1 MPDSHSRSAH
11 TLPSPLHHGGDLARV
26 MAAPGAYCGRWLDL
40 STGINPWPYPV
51 GELHQS
57 LWARLPGSAAEGLL
71 REKAALYYRATDPEC
86 VAAAPGSQALIQWL
100 PRLRAF
106 SRVAVLGPTYGEH
119 AAAWSAAGHELATV
133 TAPDALTAD
142 WDVSVVT
149 NPNNPDGRRLA
160 PGWLLSIAEALA
172 RRQGWL
178 VVDEAFADLE
188 PALSLA
194 PETARPGLIVL
205 RSFGKFFGLAGL
217 RLGFAL
223 AAPPLAARLRAAL
236 GPWAVSGPA
245 AAIAAAAFADDYWI
259 ESTRA
264 RLAAAAGRLDALLGE
279 ACLRTVGGTTLF
291 RQVETPH
298 AEMVRARLL
307 GHGIYVRDFPEQP
320 AWLRFGLP
328 PNEEAFARLR
338 RALMERGP
346 VTGEGPPS
354 P

>member
-1 MPDSHSRSAH
+1 MPDSHSLPAH

-26 MAAPGAYCGRWLDL
+26 MTAPGAYCGRWLDL

-51 GELHQS
+51 GELPQS

-71 REKAALYYRATDPEC
+71 REKAALYYRAADPEC
-86 VAAAPGSQALIQWL
+86 VVAAPGSQALIQWL

-119 AAAWSAAGHELATV
+119 APAWSAAGHELATV
-133 TAPDALTAD
+133 TAPDALAAD
-142 WDVSVVT
+142 WDVAVVT

-223 AAPPLAARLRAAL
+223 AAAPVAARLRAAL

-245 AAIAAAAFADDYWI
+245 TAIAAAALADSAWI
-259 ESTRA
+259 EATRA
-264 RLAAAAGRLDALLGE
+264 RLAAAAGRLDALLAE
-279 ACLRTVGGTTLF
+279 ARLQIVGGTALY
-291 RQVETPH
+291 RLVETPH
-298 AEMVRARLL
+298 ADTLRPRLL
-307 GHGIYVRDFPEQP
+307 GHGIYVREFPERP
-320 AWLRFGLP
+320 TWLRFGLP
-328 PNEEAFARLR
+328 PDEKGFARLR
-338 RALMERGP
+338 RALVERGP
-346 VTGEGPPS
+346 ITGDGRAS
-354 P
+354 L